1 MFWDNRHSGQSCGVV
16 RHKDQKNPRAHTD
29 ADSGAK
35 TPEALSEKINAQ
47 SIALGFAET
56 EAGLGDSI
64 SELDAE
70 DEVKPQKSVSY
81 SHTNCISIGNS
92 DSRENPNPESN
103 RNFETNSDAFP
114 VRASCSRKKRRAQR
128 DPFAW

>member
-1 MFWDNRHSGQSCGVV
+1 LFWDNRHSGQSCGVV
-16 RHKDQKNPRAHTD
+16 RHKDQKNLRAHTD
-29 ADSGAK
+29 ANSSAK
-35 TPEALSEKINAQ
+35 TSEALSEKINAQ

-56 EAGLGDSI
+56 QAGLADSI
-64 SELDAE
+64 SEPDAE
-70 DEVKPQKSVSY
+70 DEIKPQKSVSD
-81 SHTNCISIGNS
+81 SHTNCIGNS
-92 DSRENPNPESN
+92 DPRGDPNPESN